1 MTWQTRDTIIS
12 IQNATHG
19 VLSLLKRWI
28 YTLYIKLVEPRQT
41 DEELHRKEIVCN
53 TLLIFVLL
61 LMMVLDVLV
70 FKSFLYMG
78 FEYAGINPFIMLTI
92 TGSIICLLY
101 LSRIGYV
108 SQVSHVMILILTAG
122 CIYGQII
129 WGADL
134 PSVILLWCFIITASS
149 ILISTRYSFFLA
161 LLIGGLTI
169 FFELFGQYNLRVT
182 DRTWKDLP
190 FRLDDAIE
198 YTVVFA
204 LIAGVSW
211 LSNREIFKSLQ
222 QAKTSRRELQK
233 ERDQLEIKVE
243 ERTRELHSAQVEK
256 INSMYQLV
264 EFGRISSGLFHDLM
278 TPLNTLSFS
287 INTMSK
293 SGEISEIEHVE
304 RQIGQCIKTS
314 NRITDFISLA
324 KKQIHHTGDESRF
337 EICKEIENIV
347 SLLQT
352 KARQSQVDIMYSC
365 QKRISIHGSPTMFSH
380 IVTNLISNAIDSYS
394 NRSGTFENHP
404 DENTSDRQKVL
415 IYTKKKHRHIEI
427 QVRDFGSGIPLEIQ
441 SKIFDPFFTTK
452 AQNGCGIG
460 LSATKH
466 SLEKYF
472 KGSISFTSNIS
483 DTSLGGSKLRQGTT
497 FIIKIPIMHND
508 LQSQS
513 LHNQDNELDNTL

>member
-1 MTWQTRDTIIS
+1 MTWQTRDIIIS

-19 VLSLLKRWI
+19 VLPLLKRWI
-28 YTLYIKLVEPRQT
+28 YTLYVKLVEPRQT

-61 LMMVLDVLV
+61 LMMILDVLV

-204 LIAGVSW
+204 LIAGISW

-222 QAKTSRRELQK
+222 QAKTSRQELQK
-233 ERDQLEIKVE
+233 ERDRLEIKVE
-243 ERTRELHSAQVEK
+243 ERTKELHTAQVEK

-293 SGEISEIEHVE
+293 SGEISEIKHIEK
-304 RQIGQCIKTS
+304 QIDQCIKTS
-314 NRITDFISLA
+314 NRITDFISIA
-324 KKQIHHTGDESRF
+324 KNQIHHEGDGSRF

-365 QKRISIHGSPTMFSH
+365 QKRISIYGSPTMFSH
-380 IVTNLISNAIDSYS
+380 IVTNLISNAIDSY
-394 NRSGTFENHP
+394 G
-404 DENTSDRQKVL
+404 NTSGIIHSHPNENPSDRHKVL
-415 IYTKKKHRHIEI
+415 IYTRKKHRQIEI

-472 KGSISFTSNIS
+472 KGLISFTSNIS
-483 DTSLGGSKLRQGTT
+483 NQSLGGSTLRQGTT
-497 FIIKIPIMHND
+497 FIIKIPIVHNG

-513 LHNQDNELDNTL
+513 LHNQGNEFDKTL